1 MVKYV
6 GDIEALAYA
15 ASAESKSTHP
25 LAKALVDYAAELG
38 LALRPP
44 KTCDSFP
51 GMGIYAV
58 VDSRSVWGTRD
69 LWKPSTPRFPR
80 SCGRPRRR

>member
-6 GDIEALAYA
+6 GDVEALTYA
-15 ASAESKSTHP
+15 ASAETTSTHP

-44 KTCDSFP
+44 ETYDSVA
-51 GMGIYAV
+51 GLGI
-58 VDSRSVWGTRD
+58 
-69 LWKPSTPRFPR
+69 
-80 SCGRPRRR
+80 